1 MTQRN
6 PMNERYQSEERTGK
20 TRKSASAAKPVTK
33 AAATTSDPAPKTKKQ
48 KKAEAR
54 ERERKEMEKAH
65 ELGIDSGNMPTVQ
78 YHNLRRQY
86 WVSLIG
92 AIVCTVLSFIT
103 SGMDEP
109 FSNYSIGL
117 LIMAYVLIILALYID
132 MGKIRKLRK
141 SQQQVMQGKSKAARR
156 EQKARAAEAR
166 EQQKEAAAAYAAAK
180 EQEANKAAEKK
191 TVGQRVKGWF
201 GLDKAKKAKTDL
213 QEKAEAVKTAE
224 AKKEAAAQK
233 EAKAEKTDVAA
244 E

>member
-6 PMNERYQSEERTGK
+6 PMNERYQTDERTGK
-20 TRKSASAAKPVTK
+20 TRKSASAAKPVSK

-65 ELGIDSGNMPTVQ
+65 EMGIDSNNMPTVQ
-78 YHNLRRQY
+78 YRNLRRQY
-86 WVSLIG
+86 WFALIA
-92 AIVCTVLSFIT
+92 AIVCTVLSFVT
-103 SGMDEP
+103 SGMADP

-117 LIMAYVLIILALYID
+117 LVMAYIFIIAALYID

-141 SQQQVMQGKSKAARR
+141 NQQQVMQGKSKAARR
-156 EQKARAAEAR
+156 EQKARAAQAR

-180 EQEANKAAEKK
+180 EQEAGKAAEKK

-201 GLDKAKKAKTDL
+201 GLDKAKKAKSDL
-213 QEKAEAVKTAE
+213 QEKAEAVKNAE
-224 AKKEAAAQK
+224 AG
-233 EAKAEKTDVAA
+233 KTDSASK
-244 E
+244 

>member
-6 PMNERYQSEERTGK
+6 PMNERYQTDERTGK
-20 TRKSASAAKPVTK
+20 TRKSASAAKPVAK

-54 ERERKEMEKAH
+54 ERERKEMEKAR

-92 AIVCTVLSFIT
+92 AIVCTVLSFVT
-103 SGMDEP
+103 SGMEPP
-109 FSNYSIGL
+109 FSDYSIGL
-117 LIMAYVLIILALYID
+117 LIGAYALIILALYID

-180 EQEANKAAEKK
+180 ENEANKAAEKK

-201 GLDKAKKAKTDL
+201 GLDKAKKAKADL
-213 QEKAEAVKTAE
+213 QEKAEAVKNAE
-224 AKKEAAAQK
+224 AQKAA
-233 EAKAEKTDVAA
+233 EAEKGA
-244 E
+244 EPQENGASAK